1 MYRRSIDAGADAGR
15 RITLGTDMC
24 QPCTLLGRSQTNSA
38 KAPGHEMWRSPVK
51 KVEADAVIKD
61 ALARGKILQAKVL
74 REAGGLVSDSEA
86 AGLLGVTKQEL

>member
-1 MYRRSIDAGADAGR
+1 
-15 RITLGTDMC
+15 
-24 QPCTLLGRSQTNSA
+24 
-38 KAPGHEMWRSPVK
+38 MWRSPVK